1 MEERIYYSILLSTY
15 GTLLTEKQLNVMKL
29 YYDDDL
35 SMPEIAE
42 LNNTTRQAIYDLIK
56 RCHKVLLNYE
66 HKLKL
71 LDKYHENETIKK
83 NVKIKFDILKNKIH
97 DKDNIKLINDIE
109 NELDSFKL

>member
-1 MEERIYYSILLSTY
+1 MEERIYLSILLSTY
-15 GTLLTEKQLNVMKL
+15 GSLLTKKQLDIMRL

-66 HKLKL
+66 DKLKL
-71 LDKYHENETIKK
+71 VDKYHTNEAAKK
-83 NVKIKFDILKNKIH
+83 NVIANLIILKGKIQN
-97 DKDNIKLINDIE
+97 KDNIKLINNIE
-109 NELDSFKL
+109 NELNSFNS